1 MRSYAPS
8 RMEKRD
14 LVSIDDLDAQLL
26 ERLLDHSAALKASP
40 GDGATTLA
48 GKQIALIFE
57 RPSTRTRVSAEV
69 AVTSMGGHPIVLRGS
84 EMQLDRGESIEDT
97 GRSLSRFVDGIVIR
111 TTEHSRVER
120 LAQSTSVP
128 VINALSDSEHPCQA
142 ITDLMTVR
150 EHHRDLTGVRLAYLG
165 DGNNV
170 AHSLM
175 LAGCMAGM
183 HVSVASPHGY
193 EPFQTVVSRCE
204 ELAAVSGGSLTVGSD
219 PDDAVRGANV
229 LYTDVWTSMGSEE
242 ESGERLAAFRTYQV
256 DQRIVD
262 LANDDAIVMH
272 CLPAHRGEEIAAEV
286 LDGPRSVVWDQAE
299 NRMHVQKAVLAWLC
313 AP

>member
-1 MRSYAPS
+1 
-8 RMEKRD
+8 MEKRD
-14 LVSIDDLDAQLL
+14 LVSIDDLDGRLL
-26 ERLLDHSAALKASP
+26 ERLLDHAADLKVSP
-40 GDGATTLA
+40 GDASATLA

-97 GRSLSRFVDGIVIR
+97 GRSLARFVDGIVIR

-120 LAQSTSVP
+120 LAQAASVP
-128 VINALSDSEHPCQA
+128 IVNALSDSEHPCQA
-142 ITDLMTVR
+142 ITDLMTIR
-150 EHHRDLTGVRLAYLG
+150 EHHPDLKGVRLAYLG

-175 LAGCMAGM
+175 LAGCLAGM
-183 HVSVASPHGY
+183 DVCVASPPGY
-193 EPFQTVVSRCE
+193 EPFDTVVARCE
-204 ELAAVSGGSLTVGSD
+204 ELIGESGGSLELTHD
-219 PDDAVRGANV
+219 PVEAVKGAHV
-229 LYTDVWTSMGSEE
+229 LYTDVWTSMGREGESEE
-242 ESGERLAAFRTYQV
+242 RLSAFRPYQLDQGLV
-256 DQRIVD
+256 DRASQ
-262 LANDDAIVMH
+262 DAIVLH
-272 CLPAHRGEEIAAEV
+272 CLPAHRGEEIAADV